1 MIKLTLKERAN
12 RAGLTVVKLSKK
24 LQISIPSLYKIFKL
38 DKSVKLEY
46 LIKYARVMK
55 VKIIIDKKGVR
66 YE

>member
-1 MIKLTLKERAN
+1 MKLTLKERAN
-12 RAGLTVVKLSKK
+12 RLSLTVAKLANK

-46 LIKYARVMK
+46 LIKYAKVMK
-55 VKIIIDKKGVR
+55 VKIIIDNKGVR